1 MSGLLRGGGWG
12 FLPATI
18 NVAPGFFHRK
28 LEKKKRSKKEL
39 SSRFILC
46 LLVVFTWQLEIL
58 VTSLNVSYL

>member
-28 LEKKKRSKKEL
+28 LEEKRSKKEL
-39 SSRFILC
+39 SNRFTLC

-58 VTSLNVSYL
+58 VTSLKVSYL

>member
-18 NVAPGFFHRK
+18 NVAPAFFHRK
-28 LEKKKRSKKEL
+28 LEKKRSKKEL